1 MSRYDLE
8 QRVRFVGGP
17 CMGCTGITRTHY
29 DPHDTESNEEVLVI
43 LDTSEKA
50 VTAPARHLRPV
61 VYGDFTD
68 AT

>member
-1 MSRYDLE
+1 
-8 QRVRFVGGP
+8 
-17 CMGCTGITRTHY
+17 MGCTGITRTHY
-29 DPHDTESNEEVLVI
+29 DPKEPESNEEVLVI